1 VIPLRLPQGSAAA
14 FVVHDEPANAL
25 SIPTWAIHVS
35 SLVEWLV
42 AMGLVW
48 QYADVCGNPKW
59 KGLTWGMLPLH
70 TSGICACT
78 YHFFYNSE
86 GVEWLVALQVRRL
99 HARVLGLR
107 SCAVCTVKG
116 LEVAHAAERGW
127 SCLAAAGGVPKQPGR
142 VSRHTQVRCR
152 SQNRAFA

>member
-1 VIPLRLPQGSAAA
+1 
-14 FVVHDEPANAL
+14 VVRDEPANAL

-48 QYADVCGNPKW
+48 QYADVCGNPRW

-86 GVEWLVALQVRRL
+86 KVEWLVALQVSAPYGGRAQRL
-99 HARVLGLR
+99 GTA
-107 SCAVCTVKG
+107 S
-116 LEVAHAAERGW
+116 
-127 SCLAAAGGVPKQPGR
+127 
-142 VSRHTQVRCR
+142 
-152 SQNRAFA
+152 

>member
-1 VIPLRLPQGSAAA
+1 METERWQGSAVAL
-14 FVVHDEPANAL
+14 VVRDEPANAL

-48 QYADVCGNPKW
+48 QYAEVCGNPRW

-86 GVEWLVALQVRRL
+86 KVEWLVALQVRGPERFSPPRPL
-99 HARVLGLR
+99 SPPGL
-107 SCAVCTVKG
+107 C
-116 LEVAHAAERGW
+116 
-127 SCLAAAGGVPKQPGR
+127 GG
-142 VSRHTQVRCR
+142 
-152 SQNRAFA
+152 